1 MDTEQDF
8 DAASLLAGWLCQ
20 PTHARQVAEG
30 LGALLAVAVDALRA
44 EPQQREA
51 AAQLWPLLRDHNW
64 SPLLGAWLERA
75 LASGQL
81 HAGLR
86 NELIYLLRD
95 FQAEWP
101 HPALTHEVT
110 RLLRV
115 LDDEATPEAA
125 SSMAEH
131 CLAQV
136 VPLVSALIREAQH
149 PLWQRLWDGVQEAA
163 RRLQQLNIY
172 RLDLHLII
180 EELQPLLAESAQFA
194 DVWRAFLEDCAADW
208 ARPEPRLNAYLA
220 EALMELALGVLR
232 CPLWQQ
238 RINRWLLDT
247 LPQFLAQHC
256 DELDRALALIL
267 EALGAEGC
275 ALVQQYLNAL
285 LCSCEYLFFNKRDA

>member
-20 PTHARQVAEG
+20 PAHARQVAEG
-30 LGALLAVAVDALRA
+30 LGALLAVVVDALRA

-81 HAGLR
+81 HAGLH
-86 NELIYLLRD
+86 NELIYLLGD

-110 RLLRV
+110 RLLLV
-115 LDDEATPEAA
+115 LDDEATPEVAA
-125 SSMAEH
+125 VLAEQ

-136 VPLVSALIREAQH
+136 VPLVSALILEAQH
-149 PLWQRLWDGVQEAA
+149 PLWQPLWDGLHEAA
-163 RRLQQLNIY
+163 RRLQQDSRY
-172 RLDLHLII
+172 RLDLNLII
-180 EELQPLLAESAQFA
+180 EELQPLLASSAQLA
-194 DVWRAFLEDCAADW
+194 DVWRAFLEDCATDW

-220 EALMELALGVLR
+220 EALIELALGVLR

-238 RINRWLLDT
+238 FINRWLLDT
-247 LPQFLAQHC
+247 LPQFLTQHC
-256 DELDRALALIL
+256 DELDRALALIV

-275 ALVQQYLNAL
+275 ALVRQYLNAL
-285 LCSCEYLFFNKRDA
+285 LGEFGHEKTAHH